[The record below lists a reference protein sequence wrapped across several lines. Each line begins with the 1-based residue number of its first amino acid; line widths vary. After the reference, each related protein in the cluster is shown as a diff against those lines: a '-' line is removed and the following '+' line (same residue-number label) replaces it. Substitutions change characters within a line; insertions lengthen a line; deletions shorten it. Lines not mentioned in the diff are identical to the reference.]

1 MRRVWYWTARILGFV
16 AAGLIAVIALLLVV
30 AVVGRYL
37 RLYALVWTEEATR
50 VMFIWLTFLGAS
62 VAVQRQGH
70 FRLELIDGFLSSR
83 LRVMAQLVSHAALAL
98 LGLALVVLG
107 GQLVQGSRG
116 QFTNVLQ
123 VPLPVV
129 YAVIPISGVLF
140 VLFSLEHVQRLVA
153 ESSRSA
159 PLPARGLDKPALRK
173 AAGEDSGA

>member
-1 MRRVWYWTARILGFV
+1 MQRVWYWTARIPGFV
-16 AAGLIAVIALLLVV
+16 ATVLIAVIALLLVV

-37 RLYALVWTEEATR
+37 SLYALVWTEEATR
-50 VMFIWLTFLGAS
+50 VMFIWLAFLGAS

-70 FRLELIDGFLSSR
+70 FRLELIEGFLSSR
-83 LRVMAQLVSHAALAL
+83 LRVMAQIVSHVALAL

-107 GQLVQGSRG
+107 GQMVQGSRG

-129 YAVIPISGVLF
+129 YAVLPISGVLF
-140 VLFSLEHVQRLVA
+140 VLFSLEHIRRLVA

-159 PLPARGLDKPALRK
+159 QLPAHGRDTPAHGT
-173 AAGEDSGA
+173 ATGEDSGP